1 LDDCLFIGIHAPSLT
16 QSPYGDD
23 GDGDDGGETSFV
35 TILKESGAEVNGKK
49 TGCNHFGGNLT
60 EIAELEGS
68 LRRIP
73 SMLRPMH

>member
-1 LDDCLFIGIHAPSLT
+1 M
-16 QSPYGDD
+16 
-23 GDGDDGGETSFV
+23 
-35 TILKESGAEVNGKK
+35 ILKESGAEVNGKN

-73 SMLRPMH
+73 